1 MEKWI
6 MGIFLII
13 GSVEDIR
20 KKEISGIYLGI
31 FFLSGLAVRS
41 IELIFGNGIS
51 PVVSWIAGCAAGAV
65 LAGAAKLTREAIG
78 YGDAL
83 TAAVLGVWLGFP
95 ALIEILF
102 LALLLSAVYSAW
114 LIFVKSTGR
123 KYKIAFL
130 PFLAAGYLIWLLLAG
145 KGKSG

>member
-51 PVVSWIAGCAAGAV
+51 PVVSWIAG
-65 LAGAAKLTREAIG
+65 
-78 YGDAL
+78 
-83 TAAVLGVWLGFP
+83 
-95 ALIEILF
+95 
-102 LALLLSAVYSAW
+102 
-114 LIFVKSTGR
+114 
-123 KYKIAFL
+123 
-130 PFLAAGYLIWLLLAG
+130 
-145 KGKSG
+145 

>member
-6 MGIFLII
+6 MGIFLVI
-13 GSVEDIR
+13 GSVEDVK

-31 FFLSGLAVRS
+31 FFLTGLAVRC
-41 IELIFGNGIS
+41 IELVLGNEVS
-51 PVVSWIAGCAAGAV
+51 PVVSWITGGAAGAV
-65 LAGAAKLTREAIG
+65 LAGVAKLTREAIG

-83 TAAVLGVWLGFP
+83 ATAVLGIWLGFP

-102 LALLLSAVYSAW
+102 FALLLSAVYSAW
-114 LIFVKSTGR
+114 LIFVKSTGG
-123 KYKIAFL
+123 KYRIAFL

-145 KGKSG
+145 EGESG

>member
-1 MEKWI
+1 
-6 MGIFLII
+6 
-13 GSVEDIR
+13 
-20 KKEISGIYLGI
+20 
-31 FFLSGLAVRS
+31 
-41 IELIFGNGIS
+41 
-51 PVVSWIAGCAAGAV
+51 
-65 LAGAAKLTREAIG
+65 
-78 YGDAL
+78 L

-145 KGKSG
+145 EGKSG